1 MAPDKKKIQNRQPWP
16 WWRWALTGLSALALG
31 LSGYLGWHYL
41 MGGSVIGCNGGSSCD
56 QVLSSRWSSVG
67 GILPISGLAAGA
79 YLAMLV
85 ASLFIG
91 PTTEAPVRR
100 LAWRAMLVLVGAAA
114 GSAVWFIILQK
125 WVVGAFCPY
134 CMATHITG
142 LLLAALVIWWAPRQ
156 FDDGST
162 DAVPKKS
169 APASVSGRR
178 MISPLTA
185 IGLAMVG
192 LTMAGILA
200 VCQIRF
206 TPPAAYRGGDSQNY
220 LPAIDSHAV
229 PVIGSPDAPYVVM
242 LLFDYNCPHCQQVHL
257 MLNEVIR
264 RYGGKLAFVLCPA
277 PLNTHCNPYIP
288 QDVDEFKD
296 SCDLAKISL
305 AVWVADRKAF
315 PVFDG
320 WMFSFESG
328 DSWQPRSLEAARAE
342 AIELVGQS
350 KFDAALTDPWIN
362 QYLQTSIR
370 IYGNTIQNGNN
381 AVPKLVFGSHWVIPE
396 LYDADDL
403 LSILHDNLTVPR
415 P

>member
-1 MAPDKKKIQNRQPWP
+1 MTRAQRPWP
-16 WWRWALTGLSALALG
+16 WWRWALTGLSALALA

-67 GILPISGLAAGA
+67 GVLPVSGLAEGT

-85 ASLFIG
+85 ASFFIG
-91 PTTEAPVRR
+91 PNTTAPVRR
-100 LAWRAMLVLVGAAA
+100 LAWRAMRVLSGAAA

-142 LLLAALVIWWAPRQ
+142 LLLAALVLWQ
-156 FDDGST
+156 
-162 DAVPKKS
+162 
-169 APASVSGRR
+169 APAQSDNDPTNVASKNPGRLIGR
-178 MISPLTA
+178 LPA
-185 IGLAMVG
+185 IGLTILG
-192 LTMAGILA
+192 LVLAGIMA
-200 VCQIRF
+200 ICQVRIA
-206 TPPAAYRGGDSQNY
+206 PPAVYRGGESQDT
-220 LPAIDSHAV
+220 LPAIDSHDA
-229 PVIGSPDAPYVVM
+229 PVIGSPDAPYVVL

-264 RYGGKLAFVLCPA
+264 RYHGKLAFVLCPT

-296 SCDLAKISL
+296 SCEVARIGL
-305 AVWVADRKAF
+305 AVWVANRKSF
-315 PVFDG
+315 PVFDQ

-328 DSWQPRSLEAARAE
+328 NQWQPRTLDAVRAK
-342 AIELVGQS
+342 AIELVGQA
-350 KFDAALTDPWIN
+350 KFNAAMADPWIG
-362 QYLQTSIR
+362 QYLQTTIR

-381 AVPKLVFGSHWVIPE
+381 AVPKLVFGSHWVIPQ
-396 LYDADDL
+396 LYDADDMVSML
-403 LSILHDNLTVPR
+403 QNNLGVPK